1 MRINVS
7 IVGPEFLSWGSLK
20 FRTRFSVISESF
32 CFIAVTSERPERKR
46 MSFKRTTVY
55 FEKPGKEHTEE
66 TLRISFEAAKER
78 GIDTVL
84 VSSTTGYSALE
95 ALKIF
100 EGSGLNVIIVTH
112 QTGYRAPGVQLLPSE
127 TRDKL
132 ENAGIIVFTGTDV
145 LTGGVEVG
153 MSRQRPTISSPQE
166 GRLPFIVPPV
176 TSVIAHTL
184 RLFSSGVKV
193 CPEIVMMVAD
203 AGLIPPDKRVV
214 SVAGSH
220 AGSDTAMVITPS
232 TSNRIREMK
241 LHEII
246 VKPY

>member
-1 MRINVS
+1 M
-7 IVGPEFLSWGSLK
+7 
-20 FRTRFSVISESF
+20 SV
-32 CFIAVTSERPERKR
+32 
-46 MSFKRTTVY
+46 KRTTVY

-66 TLRISFEAAKER
+66 TLRIALEAAKER

-95 ALKIF
+95 ALKVF
-100 EGSGLNVIIVTH
+100 EGSGLNIFVVTH
-112 QTGYRAPGVQLLPSE
+112 QTGYRTPGVQLMPPE
-127 TRDKL
+127 TREKL
-132 ENAGIIVFTGTDV
+132 EEAGMIVYTGTDV

-153 MSRQRPTISSPQE
+153 MSRQRPAKSSPLD
-166 GRLPFIVPPV
+166 GRLPSIVPPITTV
-176 TSVIAHTL
+176 VAHTL
-184 RLFSSGVKV
+184 RLFSQGVKV

-203 AGLIPPDKRVV
+203 AGLIPLDKKVV

-232 TSNRIREMK
+232 TSNRIRDMK

-246 VKPY
+246 VKPL

>member
-1 MRINVS
+1 M
-7 IVGPEFLSWGSLK
+7 
-20 FRTRFSVISESF
+20 SV
-32 CFIAVTSERPERKR
+32 
-46 MSFKRTTVY
+46 KRTTVY

-66 TLRISFEAAKER
+66 TLRIALEAAKER

-95 ALKIF
+95 ALKVF
-100 EGSGLNVIIVTH
+100 EGSGLKIIIVTH
-112 QTGYRAPGVQLLPSE
+112 QTGYRAPGGQLMLPE
-127 TRDKL
+127 TREKL
-132 ENAGIIVFTGTDV
+132 EEAGMVVYTGTDV

-153 MSRQRPTISSPQE
+153 MSRQRPAKSSPLD
-166 GRLPFIVPPV
+166 GRLPSIVPPITTV
-176 TSVIAHTL
+176 VAHTL
-184 RLFSSGVKV
+184 RLFSQGVKV

-203 AGLIPPDKRVV
+203 AGLIPLDKKVV

-232 TSNRIREMK
+232 TSNRIRDMK

-246 VKPY
+246 VKPL